1 MTNVRRKDREIV
13 KDEAYNLLKN
23 TEYAVLATVNKDNTP
38 YCIPFSPV
46 VEGDFIYFHGALE
59 GQKVENIKS
68 NPNVCVTCIGETRLV
83 PKNFTTEY
91 ESAVAHGICEVIED
105 EEEKIF
111 ALRKICEKFAASNL
125 ENFDKAI
132 KASLHRTAIFKI
144 EIKSLTGKAKKVK
157 NIQ

>member
-13 KDEAYNLLKN
+13 RDEAYNLLKN
-23 TEYAVLATVNKDNTP
+23 TEYAVLATINKDNTP

-46 VEGDFIYFHGALE
+46 VEGDFIYFHGAPE
-59 GQKVENIKS
+59 GQKLENIKN
-68 NPNVCVTCIGETRLV
+68 NPNVCVTCIGKTKLIPEH
-83 PKNFTTEY
+83 FTTEY
-91 ESAVAHGICEVIED
+91 ESAVAYGVCEIVED
-105 EEEKIF
+105 REEKIF
-111 ALRKICEKFAASNL
+111 ALRKICEKFAESNL